1 MFTTIL
7 CDLDGTLVD
16 SHQDIGTA
24 FQRALQDITTDIPDV
39 SRIAR
44 YIGKPLEQMLQELG
58 YMLPPELLAAFV
70 AAYRQHYAAQG
81 LLHTQPFTGVRATL
95 TALPMVTFGVV
106 TTKAQAQAEFVLQHL
121 QLAHFFQHV
130 QGWQP
135 GLQLKPAPDTLLAAL
150 AALRCPPQQALMVGD
165 TAADILAGK
174 AAGVRTCAV
183 TYGYGSLKE
192 LRQCDPEYVID
203 TFSALCPLIA
213 GAS

>member
-1 MFTTIL
+1 VFTTIL

-16 SHQDIGTA
+16 SHQDIGAA
-24 FQRALQDITTDIPDV
+24 FQQALRGITADVPDV

-44 YIGKPLEQMLQELG
+44 HIGKPLERMLQELG
-58 YMLPPELLAAFV
+58 YRLSPEQLATFV
-70 AAYRQHYAAQG
+70 AAYRQHYATQG
-81 LLHTQPFTGVRATL
+81 LLHTHPFAGVRATL
-95 TALPMVTFGVV
+95 AALPMVTFGVV

-121 QLAHFFQHV
+121 QLTHFFRHV

-135 GLQLKPAPDTLLAAL
+135 GLQLKPAPDALLVAL
-150 AALRCPPQQALMVGD
+150 TALHCPPPQALMVGD

-174 AAGVRTCAV
+174 AAGVHTCAV
-183 TYGYGSLKE
+183 TYGYGSLEE
-192 LRQCDPEYVID
+192 LRQCEPEYIID

>member
-1 MFTTIL
+1 VFTTIL

-24 FQRALQDITTDIPDV
+24 FQQALQGITADVPDV
-39 SRIAR
+39 AWIAR
-44 YIGKPLEQMLQELG
+44 HIGKPLEQMLQELG
-58 YMLPPELLAAFV
+58 FRLPPELLATFV

-81 LLHTQPFTGVRATL
+81 LLHTRPFTGVRATL
-95 TALPMVTFGVV
+95 AALPTVTFGVV

-135 GLQLKPAPDTLLAAL
+135 GLQLKPAPDALLAAL
-150 AALRCPPQQALMVGD
+150 TALRCPPPQALMVGD

-174 AAGVRTCAV
+174 AAGVQTCAV
-183 TYGYGSLKE
+183 TYGYGSLEE
-192 LRQCDPEYVID
+192 LRQCEPEYFID

-213 GAS
+213 GVL